1 MRTIVKVTVSVLCD
15 REVWE
20 TSLATLKSNG
30 VLPVSTYVEWQ
41 HLGSSSFLSCGAV
54 ASMAKGFARFSAFA
68 RGRIV
73 GKAAVGASRGRI
85 RKEVLKKELGGPSG
99 SAANW
104 VLRTGF

>member
-1 MRTIVKVTVSVLCD
+1 
-15 REVWE
+15 
-20 TSLATLKSNG
+20 
-30 VLPVSTYVEWQ
+30 
-41 HLGSSSFLSCGAV
+41 
-54 ASMAKGFARFSAFA
+54 MAKGFARFSAFA

-73 GKAAVGASRGRI
+73 GKAEEGASRGRI